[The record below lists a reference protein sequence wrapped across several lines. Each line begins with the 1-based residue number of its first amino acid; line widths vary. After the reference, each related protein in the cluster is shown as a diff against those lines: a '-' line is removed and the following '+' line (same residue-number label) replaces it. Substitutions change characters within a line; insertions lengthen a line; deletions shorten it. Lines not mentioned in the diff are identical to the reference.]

1 MRKGRRNN
9 NTRGRRKISFGFIMW
24 RINVVKFERRVI
36 AFTIQS
42 AGEVIKD

>member
-1 MRKGRRNN
+1 MRKGRRN
-9 NTRGRRKISFGFIMW
+9 NTRGRRKIGLGFIMW
-24 RINVVKFERRVI
+24 RINVVRFERRVI